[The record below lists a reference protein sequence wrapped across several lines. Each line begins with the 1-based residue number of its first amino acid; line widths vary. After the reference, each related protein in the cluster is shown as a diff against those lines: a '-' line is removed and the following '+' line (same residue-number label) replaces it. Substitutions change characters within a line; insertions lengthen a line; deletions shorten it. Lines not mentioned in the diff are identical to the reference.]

1 MKNEQHKLIP
11 YFKISFVP
19 ASLIKHLMAQLVTNL
34 PTVWKIWARIA
45 ELERFPG
52 DGHGNQLQHSCL
64 ENPHGQRS
72 LVGYS
77 PWSYKE
83 SDMTEHTQSQKET
96 NNYCVLVHI
105 YGIEKNDTDEP
116 VCGTGIE
123 AKV

>member
-72 LVGYS
+72 LVSFS
-77 PWSYKE
+77 PWGHKE
-83 SDMTEHTQSQKET
+83 LDMTEQLSTAQHLLNKVTNPNATQ
-96 NNYCVLVHI
+96 LFHL
-105 YGIEKNDTDEP
+105 KN
-116 VCGTGIE
+116 
-123 AKV
+123 K